1 MFTDEH
7 RVTVWN
13 EIRQH
18 DLRAFSR
25 FLQPEVL
32 LEAAA
37 RAGTSLGRGPLHLGN
52 LLWLAV
58 ASALHT
64 TKSFADILVLTLK
77 LLSDAEEFA
86 TTPLA
91 TEQKK
96 SKRRKKSRKRS
107 KHDPRRTDPTVVS
120 EEAFVKAR
128 QTRTAGILAEPCC

>member
-25 FLQPEVL
+25 FLQPEVI

-37 RAGTSLGRGPLHLGN
+37 RTGNALGRGPLHLGN

-64 TKSFADILVLTLK
+64 TKNFADILVLTLK
-77 LLSDAEEFA
+77 LLSDTEQFA
-86 TTPLA
+86 ATPLG
-91 TEQKK
+91 TEQNKG
-96 SKRRKKSRKRS
+96 KRRKKSPKRS

-120 EEAFVKAR
+120 E
-128 QTRTAGILAEPCC
+128 